1 MAIHDIIDNRSEK
14 LVDHINEILGST
26 ASCRFAVGYFFLSG
40 LESIAK
46 SLAPVKELRLLIGN
60 TTNRETLEQIAEGY
74 RRLEMVSDK
83 AEEQRFPKKTETKRM
98 AAETAENIRA
108 TVELM
113 DQTDEAEATVK
124 ILVRLIEEK
133 RLKVRIYTKG
143 RMHAKAYIFTY
154 GDSFNLLGEKITKHE
169 KGIAVVGS
177 SNLTL
182 SGVSHNTELNV
193 VVPGNN
199 NHDELVRWFDELWD
213 ESQDFDE
220 SLLNEMQQSWALA
233 PVRPYDIYMKT
244 LYALVKDRLED
255 EEDRSILWDDEITK
269 RLANFQK
276 VAVRQ
281 AVQIIR
287 DYRGAFVA
295 DVVGLGKSF
304 IGAAIVKHFERTDH
318 ARPLILCPA
327 ALTDM
332 WESYNVIYELH
343 ARVLSIGYL
352 FENSYGSGNLLLD
365 DIKYKDC
372 DFVLIDESHNFRYT
386 GTQRYK
392 LVQDYMA
399 KDPSRRCCLLTATPR
414 NKSAWDVYSQIKLFH
429 QDDKTDMPVDPPD
442 LKQYFKSIE
451 KGERKLP
458 ELLRHILIRRTRNA
472 ILRWYGFDSETH
484 QPVDSSRFREYLE
497 GRRRAYVE
505 VAGRHQFFPKRELE
519 TIEYSIED
527 TYQGLYQELRGYLG
541 KQEKDGSKGEP
552 PKRPGNR
559 LTFAR
564 YGLFRYVKEDKR
576 KQEPYAS
583 LHRAGANLHGLIRV
597 LLFKRFESSVYAFQQ
612 TIDRLLKTHETFLKA
627 LEAGFVPAGEEA
639 QAILYDP
646 SEQEEADLLSE
657 LEKVSTRYKAEDFNI
672 ELLRSH
678 IEHDVAI
685 LRKIQILVEP
695 ITPDMDAKLQVLL
708 QRLKEKPLSKGKRLI
723 FTQYADT
730 ARYLYDNI
738 NPKGQDERIE
748 VIFSGDKSKFRLVG
762 RFSPKSNPEFVPG
775 PNDVELDTV
784 IATDVLS
791 EGLNLQDCDKII
803 NYDLHWNPV
812 RLIQRFGRIDRIG
825 SEHDA
830 VFGFNFLPET
840 NLERELKLKDKLGR
854 RIREIHETIGEDSA
868 ILDPSEQLNEE
879 AMYAIYEKDGGTN
892 LSLFEDEDELI
903 DLNEAEEILRQL
915 KKENPGEYDRIA
927 ALRDGIRTGKPALNR
942 GMYVFCEADRFQQL
956 FLLDEKGKVTSRDIP
971 KVLGTIKCA
980 PDLKGSAVP
989 DGYNAAVM
997 RVKRLFVEEVKSR
1010 QSQKDHTL
1018 SLSHGQRYVLK
1029 ELRIYFSA
1037 TDDEDEKAKINIL
1050 EGAFR
1055 QTGLTRAVRDELNKL
1070 RRNNVIGQNLYK
1082 SLSSIYLRHNL
1093 RGVQGGPRN
1102 EAETPIPR
1110 IVCSES
1116 LG

>member
-956 FLLDEKGKVTSRDIP
+956 FLLDENGKVTSRDIP

>member
-1 MAIHDIIDNRSEK
+1 
-14 LVDHINEILGST
+14 
-26 ASCRFAVGYFFLSG
+26 
-40 LESIAK
+40 
-46 SLAPVKELRLLIGN
+46 
-60 TTNRETLEQIAEGY
+60 
-74 RRLEMVSDK
+74 
-83 AEEQRFPKKTETKRM
+83 
-98 AAETAENIRA
+98 
-108 TVELM
+108 
-113 DQTDEAEATVK
+113 
-124 ILVRLIEEK
+124 
-133 RLKVRIYTKG
+133 
-143 RMHAKAYIFTY
+143 
-154 GDSFNLLGEKITKHE
+154 
-169 KGIAVVGS
+169 
-177 SNLTL
+177 
-182 SGVSHNTELNV
+182 
-193 VVPGNN
+193 
-199 NHDELVRWFDELWD
+199 
-213 ESQDFDE
+213 
-220 SLLNEMQQSWALA
+220 
-233 PVRPYDIYMKT
+233 
-244 LYALVKDRLED
+244 
-255 EEDRSILWDDEITK
+255 
-269 RLANFQK
+269 
-276 VAVRQ
+276 
-281 AVQIIR
+281 
-287 DYRGAFVA
+287 
-295 DVVGLGKSF
+295 
-304 IGAAIVKHFERTDH
+304 
-318 ARPLILCPA
+318 
-327 ALTDM
+327 M

>member
-1 MAIHDIIDNRSEK
+1 
-14 LVDHINEILGST
+14 
-26 ASCRFAVGYFFLSG
+26 
-40 LESIAK
+40 
-46 SLAPVKELRLLIGN
+46 
-60 TTNRETLEQIAEGY
+60 
-74 RRLEMVSDK
+74 
-83 AEEQRFPKKTETKRM
+83 
-98 AAETAENIRA
+98 
-108 TVELM
+108 
-113 DQTDEAEATVK
+113 
-124 ILVRLIEEK
+124 
-133 RLKVRIYTKG
+133 
-143 RMHAKAYIFTY
+143 
-154 GDSFNLLGEKITKHE
+154 
-169 KGIAVVGS
+169 
-177 SNLTL
+177 
-182 SGVSHNTELNV
+182 
-193 VVPGNN
+193 
-199 NHDELVRWFDELWD
+199 
-213 ESQDFDE
+213 
-220 SLLNEMQQSWALA
+220 
-233 PVRPYDIYMKT
+233 
-244 LYALVKDRLED
+244 
-255 EEDRSILWDDEITK
+255 
-269 RLANFQK
+269 
-276 VAVRQ
+276 
-281 AVQIIR
+281 
-287 DYRGAFVA
+287 
-295 DVVGLGKSF
+295 
-304 IGAAIVKHFERTDH
+304 
-318 ARPLILCPA
+318 
-327 ALTDM
+327 
-332 WESYNVIYELH
+332 
-343 ARVLSIGYL
+343 
-352 FENSYGSGNLLLD
+352 
-365 DIKYKDC
+365 
-372 DFVLIDESHNFRYT
+372 
-386 GTQRYK
+386 
-392 LVQDYMA
+392 
-399 KDPSRRCCLLTATPR
+399 
-414 NKSAWDVYSQIKLFH
+414 
-429 QDDKTDMPVDPPD
+429 
-442 LKQYFKSIE
+442 
-451 KGERKLP
+451 
-458 ELLRHILIRRTRNA
+458 
-472 ILRWYGFDSETH
+472 
-484 QPVDSSRFREYLE
+484 
-497 GRRRAYVE
+497 
-505 VAGRHQFFPKRELE
+505 
-519 TIEYSIED
+519 
-527 TYQGLYQELRGYLG
+527 
-541 KQEKDGSKGEP
+541 
-552 PKRPGNR
+552 
-559 LTFAR
+559 
-564 YGLFRYVKEDKR
+564 
-576 KQEPYAS
+576 

-1029 ELRIYFSA
+1029 ELRIHFSA

-1082 SLSSIYLRHNL
+1082 SLPTIYLRHNL
-1093 RGVQGGPRN
+1093 RDVQGGLRN
-1102 EAETPIPR
+1102 EAETPIPK
-1110 IVCSES
+1110 IVCSEW

>member
-220 SLLNEMQQSWALA
+220 SLMNEMQQSWALA